1 MPPFQ
6 SLEGSDPWILLAEV
20 IGHPSLG
27 GQRRKWQLTP
37 QFLPRKYH
45 EQRSLA
51 GYSPWGHK
59 ESDMTE
65 PMRVLRLGLPAK
77 LNPFGGGGMGRELS
91 G

>member
-1 MPPFQ
+1 MG
-6 SLEGSDPWILLAEV
+6 EGEGVFGGSKITADGDCSQEIKRRLL
-20 IGHPSLG
+20 LG
-27 GQRRKWQLTP
+27 ESHRG
-37 QFLPRKYH
+37 
-45 EQRSLA
+45 RSLV

-65 PMRVLRLGLPAK
+65 PMRVLRLVLPAK